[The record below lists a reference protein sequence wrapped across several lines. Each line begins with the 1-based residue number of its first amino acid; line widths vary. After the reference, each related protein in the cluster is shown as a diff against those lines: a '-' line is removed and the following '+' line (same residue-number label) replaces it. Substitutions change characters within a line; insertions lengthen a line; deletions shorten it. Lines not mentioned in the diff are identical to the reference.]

1 VYGIRGVSILCFRFW
16 NKTAKAL
23 QAARNHQYLKSIF
36 HFQFSINIH
45 TMSRSTLKTI
55 LSLKMLAMFTLG
67 FSSGFPFYVIRE
79 VLKAWLTD
87 ANIDLGTIGLFSAV
101 ALPYTWKFV
110 WSPAMD
116 GYSPPFLGRRRGWM
130 LLTQIGLLI
139 LIGGLGQFDPAKSL
153 KMMAVTAF
161 GIALFSAS
169 QDIALDAFRREY
181 LTDEELG
188 LGTGIW
194 MNAWRFG
201 MFAST
206 GTAFLLA
213 DRIGY
218 PMVHLVLSLMMGIG
232 IITTLLV
239 PEPDAIVAAP
249 RTLEEAVI
257 EPFREFFSRGGALWV
272 LAFIL
277 LYKIGDNM
285 AGAMNIPFILK
296 MGFTKQEYFV
306 IVKGIGM
313 LALFGGAFLGGI
325 VMIRLGIANSLWVFG
340 ILQAVSTACFALLV
354 IVGKN
359 HLLLTGIVAF
369 EFLATG
375 LGQAAYASYMAVQ
388 TNKRFTAT
396 QYAMMTSLMA
406 IPGTLAAAVT
416 GYMAE
421 YLGWVGFYVA
431 CAVVALPGMLLL
443 VRIAPW
449 GSSNEKIDA
458 SISADR

>member
-1 VYGIRGVSILCFRFW
+1 
-16 NKTAKAL
+16 
-23 QAARNHQYLKSIF
+23 
-36 HFQFSINIH
+36 
-45 TMSRSTLKTI
+45 MSKDTIKNI
-55 LSLKMLAMFTLG
+55 LSLKMLVMLALG
-67 FSSGFPFYVIRE
+67 FASGFPFYVVRE

-101 ALPYTWKFV
+101 ALPYTWKFI

-116 GYSPPFLGRRRGWM
+116 GYTPPFLGRRRGWI
-130 LLTQIGLLI
+130 LITQIGLLI
-139 LIGGLGQFDPAKSL
+139 LIAGLGQIDPTKSL
-153 KMMAVTAF
+153 KMMALVAF
-161 GIALFSAS
+161 AIAVFSAS
-169 QDIALDAFRREY
+169 QDIVLDAFRREY

-206 GTAFLLA
+206 GTAFFLA
-213 DRIGY
+213 DNIGY
-218 PMVHLVLSLMMGIG
+218 PAVHLVLSLMMLVG

-239 PEPDAIVAAP
+239 SEPETGVAVP
-249 RTLEEAVI
+249 NTFNEAVI
-257 EPFREFFSRGGALWV
+257 DPFREFFSRTGAWWV
-272 LAFIL
+272 LTFIL

-296 MGFTKQEYFV
+296 MGFSKQEYFV

-313 LALFGGAFLGGI
+313 VALFGGAFIGGI
-325 VMIRLGIANSLWVFG
+325 IMLRLKIANSLWVFG
-340 ILQAVSTACFALLV
+340 VLQAISTACFVLLM

-359 HLLLTGIVAF
+359 HVVLTGIVAF

-375 LGQAAYASYMAVQ
+375 LGQAAYASYMAIQ

-406 IPGTLAAAVT
+406 IPGTAAAAVT

-421 YLGWVGFYVA
+421 FLGWSGFYTV
-431 CAVVALPGMLLL
+431 CALAALPGLLLL

-449 GSSNEKIDA
+449 GSSNEVIDA
-458 SISADR
+458 NLNQG

>member
-1 VYGIRGVSILCFRFW
+1 
-16 NKTAKAL
+16 
-23 QAARNHQYLKSIF
+23 
-36 HFQFSINIH
+36 
-45 TMSRSTLKTI
+45 
-55 LSLKMLAMFTLG
+55 MFTLG
-67 FSSGFPFYVIRE
+67 FASGFPFYIVRD
-79 VLKAWLTD
+79 VLKLWLTD

-110 WSPAMD
+110 WSPVMD
-116 GYSPPFLGRRRGWM
+116 GVTPPFLGRRRAWM
-130 LLTQIGLLI
+130 LMTQIGLLI
-139 LIGGLGQFDPAKSL
+139 LIAAMGQLDPTKSL
-153 KMMAVTAF
+153 KMMAVVAF
-161 GIALFSAS
+161 CIAIFSAS
-169 QDIALDAFRREY
+169 QDIVLDAFRREY

-188 LGTGIW
+188 FGTGIW

-206 GTAFLLA
+206 GTAFLLS
-213 DRIGY
+213 DSIGY
-218 PMVHLVLSLMMGIG
+218 PNVHLVLSLMMGIG
-232 IITTLLV
+232 IITTLIV
-239 PEPDAIVAAP
+239 SEPDTGVAAP
-249 RTLEEAVI
+249 QTLQEAVI
-257 EPFREFFSRGGALWV
+257 EPFREFFSRGGAWWV
-272 LAFIL
+272 LIFIL

-313 LALFGGAFLGGI
+313 FALFGGAFLGGI

-340 ILQAVSTACFALLV
+340 ILQAISTACFALLV
-354 IVGKN
+354 VVGKN
-359 HLLLTGIVAF
+359 HVLLTGIVTF

-406 IPGTLAAAVT
+406 IPGTVAAAIT

-421 YLGWVGFYVA
+421 YLGWSGFYIV
-431 CAVVALPGMLLL
+431 CALVALPGMLLL
-443 VRIAPW
+443 IRIAPW
-449 GSSNEKIDA
+449 GSSNEEIDA
-458 SISADR
+458 SLRQGE

>member
-1 VYGIRGVSILCFRFW
+1 
-16 NKTAKAL
+16 
-23 QAARNHQYLKSIF
+23 
-36 HFQFSINIH
+36 
-45 TMSRSTLKTI
+45 MSRSTIKII
-55 LSLKMLAMFTLG
+55 LSPKMLAMFTLG
-67 FSSGFPFYVIRE
+67 FASGFPFYIVRD
-79 VLKAWLTD
+79 VLKLWLTD

-110 WSPAMD
+110 WSPVMD
-116 GYSPPFLGRRRGWM
+116 GVTPPFLGRRRAWM
-130 LLTQIGLLI
+130 LMTQIGLLI
-139 LIGGLGQFDPAKSL
+139 LIAAMGQLDPTKSL
-153 KMMAVTAF
+153 KMMAVVAF
-161 GIALFSAS
+161 CIAIFSAS
-169 QDIALDAFRREY
+169 QDIVLDAFRREY

-188 LGTGIW
+188 FGTGIW

-206 GTAFLLA
+206 GTAFLLS
-213 DRIGY
+213 DSIGY
-218 PMVHLVLSLMMGIG
+218 PNVHLVLSLMMGIG
-232 IITTLLV
+232 IITTLIV
-239 PEPDAIVAAP
+239 SEPDTGVAAP
-249 RTLEEAVI
+249 QTLQEAVI
-257 EPFREFFSRGGALWV
+257 EPFREFFSRGGAWWV
-272 LAFIL
+272 LIFIL

-313 LALFGGAFLGGI
+313 FALFGGAFLGGI

-340 ILQAVSTACFALLV
+340 ILQAISTACFALLV
-354 IVGKN
+354 VVGKN
-359 HLLLTGIVAF
+359 HVLLTGIVTF

-406 IPGTLAAAVT
+406 IPGTVAAAIT

-421 YLGWVGFYVA
+421 YLGWSGFYIV
-431 CAVVALPGMLLL
+431 CALVALPGMLLL
-443 VRIAPW
+443 IRIAPW
-449 GSSNEKIDA
+449 GSSNEEIDA
-458 SISADR
+458 SLRQGE

>member
-1 VYGIRGVSILCFRFW
+1 
-16 NKTAKAL
+16 
-23 QAARNHQYLKSIF
+23 
-36 HFQFSINIH
+36 
-45 TMSRSTLKTI
+45 MSRSTIKII
-55 LSLKMLAMFTLG
+55 LSPKMLAMFTLG
-67 FSSGFPFYVIRE
+67 FASGFPFYIVRD
-79 VLKAWLTD
+79 VLKLWLTD

-110 WSPAMD
+110 WSPVMD
-116 GYSPPFLGRRRGWM
+116 GVTPPFLGRRRGWM
-130 LLTQIGLLI
+130 LMTQIGLLI
-139 LIGGLGQFDPAKSL
+139 LIAAMGQLDPTKSL
-153 KMMAVTAF
+153 KMMAVVAF
-161 GIALFSAS
+161 CIAIFSAS
-169 QDIALDAFRREY
+169 QDIVLDAFRREY

-206 GTAFLLA
+206 GTAFLLS
-213 DRIGY
+213 DSIGY
-218 PMVHLVLSLMMGIG
+218 PNVHLVLSLMM
-232 IITTLLV
+232 TLQ
-239 PEPDAIVAAP
+239 
-249 RTLEEAVI
+249 EAVI
-257 EPFREFFSRGGALWV
+257 EPFREFFSRGGAWWV
-272 LAFIL
+272 LTFIL

-313 LALFGGAFLGGI
+313 FALFGGAFLGGI

-340 ILQAVSTACFALLV
+340 ILQAISTACFALLV
-354 IVGKN
+354 IIGKN
-359 HLLLTGIVAF
+359 HVLLTGIVAF

-406 IPGTLAAAVT
+406 IPGTVAAAIT

-421 YLGWVGFYVA
+421 YLGWSGFYIV
-431 CAVVALPGMLLL
+431 CALVALPGMLLL
-443 VRIAPW
+443 IWIAPW
-449 GSSNEKIDA
+449 GSSNEEIDA
-458 SISADR
+458 SMKQGS

>member
-1 VYGIRGVSILCFRFW
+1 
-16 NKTAKAL
+16 
-23 QAARNHQYLKSIF
+23 
-36 HFQFSINIH
+36 
-45 TMSRSTLKTI
+45 MSRSTIKII
-55 LSLKMLAMFTLG
+55 LSPKMLAMFTLG
-67 FSSGFPFYVIRE
+67 FASGFPFYIVRD
-79 VLKAWLTD
+79 VLKLWLTD

-110 WSPAMD
+110 WSPVMD
-116 GYSPPFLGRRRGWM
+116 GVTPPFLGRRRAWM
-130 LLTQIGLLI
+130 LMTQIGLLI
-139 LIGGLGQFDPAKSL
+139 LIAVMGQLDPTKSL
-153 KMMAVTAF
+153 KMMAVVAF
-161 GIALFSAS
+161 CIAIFSAS
-169 QDIALDAFRREY
+169 QDIVLDAFRREY

-188 LGTGIW
+188 FGTGIW

-206 GTAFLLA
+206 GTAFLLS
-213 DRIGY
+213 DSIGY
-218 PMVHLVLSLMMGIG
+218 PNVHLVLSLMMGIG
-232 IITTLLV
+232 IITTLIV
-239 PEPDAIVAAP
+239 SEPDTGVAAP
-249 RTLEEAVI
+249 QTLQETVI
-257 EPFREFFSRGGALWV
+257 EPFREFFSRGGAWWV
-272 LAFIL
+272 LIFIL

-313 LALFGGAFLGGI
+313 FALFGGAFLGGI

-340 ILQAVSTACFALLV
+340 ILQAISTACFALLV
-354 IVGKN
+354 VVGKN
-359 HLLLTGIVAF
+359 HVLLTGIVTF

-406 IPGTLAAAVT
+406 IPGTVAAAIT

-421 YLGWVGFYVA
+421 YLGWSGFYIV
-431 CAVVALPGMLLL
+431 CALVALPGMLLL
-443 VRIAPW
+443 IRIAPW
-449 GSSNEKIDA
+449 GSSNQEIDA
-458 SISADR
+458 SLRQGE

>member
-1 VYGIRGVSILCFRFW
+1 
-16 NKTAKAL
+16 
-23 QAARNHQYLKSIF
+23 
-36 HFQFSINIH
+36 
-45 TMSRSTLKTI
+45 MSRSTIKTI

-67 FSSGFPFYVIRE
+67 FASGFPFYVVRD
-79 VLKAWLTD
+79 VLKLWLTD

-101 ALPYTWKFV
+101 ALPYTWKFI

-116 GYSPPFLGRRRGWM
+116 GYTPPFLGRRRGWM
-130 LLTQIGLLI
+130 LLTQIGLLV
-139 LIGGLGQFDPAKSL
+139 LIAAMGQFDPTKSL
-153 KMMAVTAF
+153 TMMAVVAF
-161 GIALFSAS
+161 CIALFSAS

-213 DRIGY
+213 DDIGY
-218 PMVHLVLSLMMGIG
+218 PAVHLVLSLMMGIG

-239 PEPDAIVAAP
+239 SEPDTGVAAP
-249 RTLEEAVI
+249 QTLKEAVI
-257 EPFREFFSRGGALWV
+257 EPFAEFFNRGGAWWV

-277 LYKIGDNM
+277 LYKVGDNM
-285 AGAMNIPFILK
+285 AGAMNIPYILK

-325 VMIRLGIANSLWVFG
+325 VMVRLGIANSLWVFG
-340 ILQAVSTACFALLV
+340 ILQAISTACFALLM

-359 HLLLTGIVAF
+359 HVILTGIVAF

-375 LGQAAYASYMAVQ
+375 MGQAAYATYMAVQ

-406 IPGTLAAAVT
+406 IPGTVAAAIT

-421 YLGWVGFYVA
+421 YLGWSGFYITCALVA
-431 CAVVALPGMLLL
+431 VPGMLLL
-443 VRIAPW
+443 IRIAPW
-449 GSSNEKIDA
+449 GSSNEEIDA
-458 SISADR
+458 SMGSKR

>member
-1 VYGIRGVSILCFRFW
+1 
-16 NKTAKAL
+16 
-23 QAARNHQYLKSIF
+23 
-36 HFQFSINIH
+36 
-45 TMSRSTLKTI
+45 MSRSTIKII
-55 LSLKMLAMFTLG
+55 LSPKMLAMFTLG

-87 ANIDLGTIGLFSAV
+87 ANVDLGTIGLFSAV
-101 ALPYTWKFV
+101 ALPYTWKFI

-116 GYSPPFLGRRRGWM
+116 GITPPFLGRRRGWM
-130 LLTQIGLLI
+130 LSTQIGLLI
-139 LIGGLGQFDPAKSL
+139 LIAALGQFDPTKSL
-153 KMMAVTAF
+153 KMMAVVAF
-161 GIALFSAS
+161 CIAFFSAS
-169 QDIALDAFRREY
+169 QDIVLDAFRREY

-201 MFAST
+201 MFASV
-206 GTAFLLA
+206 GAAFFLA
-213 DRIGY
+213 DSIGY
-218 PMVHLVLSLMMGIG
+218 PAVHLVLSIMMGIG

-239 PEPDAIVAAP
+239 PEPDTGVTAP
-249 RTLEEAVI
+249 QTLQEAVI
-257 EPFREFFSRGGALWV
+257 EPFREFFSRGGAWWV
-272 LAFIL
+272 LSFIL

-340 ILQAVSTACFALLV
+340 ILQAISTAGFALLV
-354 IVGKN
+354 IFGKN
-359 HLLLTGIVAF
+359 HVLLSGIVAF

-406 IPGTLAAAVT
+406 IPGTIAAAVT

-421 YLGWVGFYVA
+421 YLGWIGFYTV
-431 CAVVALPGMLLL
+431 CALVALPGMLLL
-443 VRIAPW
+443 LRIAPW
-449 GSSNEKIDA
+449 GSSNEDIDV
-458 SISADR
+458 SMRPEN

>member
-1 VYGIRGVSILCFRFW
+1 
-16 NKTAKAL
+16 
-23 QAARNHQYLKSIF
+23 
-36 HFQFSINIH
+36 
-45 TMSRSTLKTI
+45 MSRSTIKTI
-55 LSLKMLAMFTLG
+55 FSLKMLAMFTLG
-67 FSSGFPFYVIRE
+67 FASGFPFYVVRD
-79 VLKAWLTD
+79 VLKLWLTD

-101 ALPYTWKFV
+101 ALPYTWKFI
-110 WSPAMD
+110 WAPAMD
-116 GYSPPFLGRRRGWM
+116 GVTPPFLGRRRGWM
-130 LLTQIGLLI
+130 LMTQIGLLI
-139 LIGGLGQFDPAKSL
+139 LIALMGQLDPTKSL
-153 KMMAVTAF
+153 KMMAVVAF
-161 GIALFSAS
+161 CIAVFSAT

-194 MNAWRFG
+194 MNSWRFG
-201 MFAST
+201 MYAST
-206 GTAFLLA
+206 GTAFLLS
-213 DRIGY
+213 DKIGY
-218 PMVHLVLSLMMGIG
+218 PAVHVVLSLMMGIG

-239 PEPDAIVAAP
+239 SEPDTEVTGP
-249 RTLEEAVI
+249 RTLREAVV
-257 EPFREFFSRGGALWV
+257 EPFREFFGRGGAWWV

-277 LYKIGDNM
+277 LYKVGDNM
-285 AGAMNIPFILK
+285 AGAMNIPYILK

-325 VMIRLGIANSLWVFG
+325 VMVRLGIANSLWVFG

-359 HLLLTGIVAF
+359 HILLTGIVAF

-406 IPGTLAAAVT
+406 VPGTVAAALT

-421 YLGWVGFYVA
+421 YLGWTGFYII
-431 CAVVALPGMLLL
+431 CALVALPGMLLL
-443 VRIAPW
+443 MRIAPW
-449 GSSNEKIDA
+449 GSSNEDIDA
-458 SISADR
+458 SMGKGR

>member
-1 VYGIRGVSILCFRFW
+1 
-16 NKTAKAL
+16 
-23 QAARNHQYLKSIF
+23 
-36 HFQFSINIH
+36 
-45 TMSRSTLKTI
+45 MSRNTI
-55 LSLKMLAMFTLG
+55 KIIFSPKMLAMFTLG

-116 GYSPPFLGRRRGWM
+116 GITLPFLGRRRGWM
-130 LLTQIGLLI
+130 LLTQLGLLI
-139 LIGGLGQFDPAKSL
+139 LIGTMGQINPAKSL
-153 KMMAVTAF
+153 KMMAVVAF
-161 GIALFSAS
+161 SIAVFSAS
-169 QDIALDAFRREY
+169 QDIVLDAFRREY

-206 GTAFLLA
+206 GTAFFLA

-218 PMVHLVLSLMMGIG
+218 PAVHLVLCVMMGIG
-232 IITTLLV
+232 IMTTLLV
-239 PEPDAIVAAP
+239 SEPETGVRPPQSLQETV
-249 RTLEEAVI
+249 V
-257 EPFREFFSRGGALWV
+257 EPFREFFSRGGAWWV

-277 LYKIGDNM
+277 LYKLGDNM

-306 IVKGIGM
+306 IVKGVGM

-340 ILQAVSTACFALLV
+340 ILQAVSTAGFALLV
-354 IVGKN
+354 VFGKN
-359 HLLLTGIVAF
+359 QILLSGIVAF

-375 LGQAAYASYMAVQ
+375 LGQAAYASYMAIQ

-406 IPGTLAAAVT
+406 IPGTVAASVT

-421 YLGWVGFYVA
+421 YLGWVVFYIV
-431 CAVVALPGMLLL
+431 CSLVALPGLLL
-443 VRIAPW
+443 LLRIAPW
-449 GSSNEKIDA
+449 GSSNEEIDA
-458 SISADR
+458 SIKAGR

>member
-1 VYGIRGVSILCFRFW
+1 
-16 NKTAKAL
+16 
-23 QAARNHQYLKSIF
+23 
-36 HFQFSINIH
+36 
-45 TMSRSTLKTI
+45 MSRSTIKII
-55 LSLKMLAMFTLG
+55 LSPKMLAMFTLG
-67 FSSGFPFYVIRE
+67 FASGFPFYIVRD
-79 VLKAWLTD
+79 VLKLWLTD

-110 WSPAMD
+110 WSPVMD
-116 GYSPPFLGRRRGWM
+116 GVTPPFLGRRRAWM
-130 LLTQIGLLI
+130 LMTQIGLLI
-139 LIGGLGQFDPAKSL
+139 LIAAMGQLDPTKSL
-153 KMMAVTAF
+153 KMMAVVAF
-161 GIALFSAS
+161 CIAIFSAS
-169 QDIALDAFRREY
+169 QDIVLDAFRREY

-188 LGTGIW
+188 FGTGIW

-206 GTAFLLA
+206 GTAFLLS
-213 DRIGY
+213 DSIGY
-218 PMVHLVLSLMMGIG
+218 PNVHLVLSLMMGIG
-232 IITTLLV
+232 IITTLIV
-239 PEPDAIVAAP
+239 SEPDTGVAAP
-249 RTLEEAVI
+249 QTLQEAVI
-257 EPFREFFSRGGALWV
+257 EPFREFFSRGGAWWV
-272 LAFIL
+272 LIFIL

-313 LALFGGAFLGGI
+313 FALFGGAFLGGI

-340 ILQAVSTACFALLV
+340 ILQAISTACFALLV
-354 IVGKN
+354 VVGKN
-359 HLLLTGIVAF
+359 HVLLTGIVTF

-406 IPGTLAAAVT
+406 IPGTVAAAIT

-421 YLGWVGFYVA
+421 YLGWSGFYIV
-431 CAVVALPGMLLL
+431 CALVALPGMLLL
-443 VRIAPW
+443 IRIAPW
-449 GSSNEKIDA
+449 GSSNQEIDA
-458 SISADR
+458 SLRQGE

>member
-1 VYGIRGVSILCFRFW
+1 
-16 NKTAKAL
+16 
-23 QAARNHQYLKSIF
+23 
-36 HFQFSINIH
+36 
-45 TMSRSTLKTI
+45 MSRSTIKII
-55 LSLKMLAMFTLG
+55 LSPKMLAMFTLG
-67 FSSGFPFYVIRE
+67 FASGFPFYIVRD
-79 VLKAWLTD
+79 VLKLWLTD

-110 WSPAMD
+110 WSPVMD
-116 GYSPPFLGRRRGWM
+116 GVTPPFLGRRRAWM
-130 LLTQIGLLI
+130 LMTQIGLLI
-139 LIGGLGQFDPAKSL
+139 LIAAMGQLDPTKSL
-153 KMMAVTAF
+153 KMMAVVAF
-161 GIALFSAS
+161 CIAIFSAS
-169 QDIALDAFRREY
+169 QDIVLDAFRREY

-206 GTAFLLA
+206 GTAFLLS
-213 DRIGY
+213 DSIGY
-218 PMVHLVLSLMMGIG
+218 PNVHLVLSLMMGIG
-232 IITTLLV
+232 IITTLIV
-239 PEPDAIVAAP
+239 SEPDTGVAAP
-249 RTLEEAVI
+249 QTLQEAVI
-257 EPFREFFSRGGALWV
+257 EPFREFFSRGGAWWV
-272 LAFIL
+272 LIFIL

-313 LALFGGAFLGGI
+313 FALFGGAFLGGI

-340 ILQAVSTACFALLV
+340 ILQAISTACFALLV
-354 IVGKN
+354 VVGKN
-359 HLLLTGIVAF
+359 HVLLTGIVTF

-375 LGQAAYASYMAVQ
+375 LGQAAYSSYMAVQ

-406 IPGTLAAAVT
+406 IPGTVAAAIT

-421 YLGWVGFYVA
+421 YLGWSGFYIVCALVA
-431 CAVVALPGMLLL
+431 MPGMLLL
-443 VRIAPW
+443 IRIAPW
-449 GSSNEKIDA
+449 GSSNQEIDA
-458 SISADR
+458 SLRQGE

>member
-1 VYGIRGVSILCFRFW
+1 
-16 NKTAKAL
+16 
-23 QAARNHQYLKSIF
+23 
-36 HFQFSINIH
+36 
-45 TMSRSTLKTI
+45 
-55 LSLKMLAMFTLG
+55 MLAMFALG

-101 ALPYTWKFV
+101 ALPYTWKFL
-110 WSPAMD
+110 WAPALD
-116 GYSPPFLGRRRGWM
+116 GVTLPLLGRRRGWM
-130 LLTQIGLLI
+130 LATQVGLLV
-139 LIGGLGQFDPAKSL
+139 LIAAMGQFDPTKSL
-153 KMMAVTAF
+153 KLMGVVAF
-161 GIALFSAS
+161 CIAIFSAS
-169 QDIALDAFRREY
+169 QDIVLDAFRREY

-206 GTAFLLA
+206 GTAFFLA

-218 PMVHLVLSLMMGIG
+218 PAVHLVLCLMMAIG

-239 PEPDAIVAAP
+239 SEPDTGVTP
-249 RTLEEAVI
+249 PQNFQETVV

-277 LYKIGDNM
+277 LYKVGDNM

-296 MGFTKQEYFV
+296 MGFSKQEYFV

-313 LALFGGAFLGGI
+313 AALFGGAFLGGI
-325 VMIRLGIANSLWVFG
+325 VMIRLGIANSLWFFG
-340 ILQAVSTACFALLV
+340 ILQAVSTAGFALLA

-359 HLLLTGIVAF
+359 DLLLSGIVAF
-369 EFLATG
+369 EFMATG
-375 LGQAAYASYMAVQ
+375 MGQAAYATYMAVQ
-388 TNKRFTAT
+388 TNKKFTAT

-406 IPGTLAAAVT
+406 IPGTAAAAVT

-421 YLGWVGFYVA
+421 FLGWPVFYVA
-431 CAVVALPGMLLL
+431 CALAALPGMLLL
-443 VRIAPW
+443 LRVAPW
-449 GSSNEKIDA
+449 GSSNEEIDA
-458 SISADR
+458 NPGPGA

>member
-1 VYGIRGVSILCFRFW
+1 
-16 NKTAKAL
+16 
-23 QAARNHQYLKSIF
+23 
-36 HFQFSINIH
+36 
-45 TMSRSTLKTI
+45 MSRSTIKII
-55 LSLKMLAMFTLG
+55 LSPKMLAMFALG

-87 ANIDLGTIGLFSAV
+87 ANVDLGTIGLFSAV

-116 GYSPPFLGRRRGWM
+116 GFTPPFLGRRRGWM

-139 LIGGLGQFDPAKSL
+139 LIAAMGQLNPTESL
-153 KMMAVTAF
+153 KIMAVVAF
-161 GIALFSAS
+161 SIAVFSAS
-169 QDIALDAFRREY
+169 QDIVLDAFRREY

-206 GTAFLLA
+206 GTAFFLA
-213 DRIGY
+213 DSIGY
-218 PMVHLVLSLMMGIG
+218 SAVHLVLSIMMGIG

-239 PEPDAIVAAP
+239 SEPDTGVTPP
-249 RTLEEAVI
+249 RSLQETVI
-257 EPFREFFSRGGALWV
+257 EPFREFFSRGGAWWV

-296 MGFTKQEYFV
+296 TGFTKQEYFV

-340 ILQAVSTACFALLV
+340 ILQAASTACFALLV
-354 IVGKN
+354 VFGKN
-359 HLLLTGIVAF
+359 HVLLSGIVAF

-406 IPGTLAAAVT
+406 IPGTVAAAVT

-421 YLGWVGFYVA
+421 YLGWTGFYIVCSLVA
-431 CAVVALPGMLLL
+431 IPGMLLL
-443 VRIAPW
+443 ARIAPW
-449 GSSNEKIDA
+449 GSSNEEIDA
-458 SISADR
+458 SVKPGR

>member
-1 VYGIRGVSILCFRFW
+1 
-16 NKTAKAL
+16 
-23 QAARNHQYLKSIF
+23 
-36 HFQFSINIH
+36 
-45 TMSRSTLKTI
+45 MSRDTIKTI
-55 LSLKMLAMFTLG
+55 LSLKMLAMLALG
-67 FSSGFPFYVIRE
+67 FASGFPFYVVRE

-87 ANIDLGTIGLFSAV
+87 ANVDLGTIGLFSAV
-101 ALPYTWKFV
+101 ALPYTWKFI

-116 GYSPPFLGRRRGWM
+116 GYTPPFLGRRRGWM
-130 LLTQIGLLI
+130 LMTQVGLLI
-139 LIGGLGQFDPAKSL
+139 LIAGMGQLDPTKSL
-153 KMMAVTAF
+153 KMMALVAF
-161 GIALFSAS
+161 AIAIFSAS

-206 GTAFLLA
+206 GTAFFLA
-213 DRIGY
+213 DDIGY
-218 PMVHLVLSLMMGIG
+218 PAVHLVLSLMMGVG
-232 IITTLLV
+232 IITTFLV
-239 PEPDAIVAAP
+239 SEPETGVAAP
-249 RTLEEAVI
+249 HTFKEAVI
-257 EPFREFFSRGGALWV
+257 EPFREFFGRGGAWWV
-272 LAFIL
+272 LTFIL

-313 LALFGGAFLGGI
+313 LALFGGAFIGGI
-325 VMIRLGIANSLWVFG
+325 IMLRLKIANSLWVFG
-340 ILQAVSTACFALLV
+340 VLQAVSTACFALLM

-359 HLLLTGIVAF
+359 HVVLTGIVAF

-375 LGQAAYASYMAVQ
+375 LGQAAYASYMAIQ

-406 IPGTLAAAVT
+406 VPGTAAAAVT

-421 YLGWVGFYVA
+421 FLGWSSFYIV
-431 CAVVALPGMLLL
+431 CALAALPGMLLL
-443 VRIAPW
+443 MKIAPW
-449 GSSNEKIDA
+449 GSSNEDIDA
-458 SISADR
+458 NLNREG

>member
-1 VYGIRGVSILCFRFW
+1 
-16 NKTAKAL
+16 
-23 QAARNHQYLKSIF
+23 
-36 HFQFSINIH
+36 
-45 TMSRSTLKTI
+45 MSRNTI
-55 LSLKMLAMFTLG
+55 KIIFSPKMLAMFTLG

-116 GYSPPFLGRRRGWM
+116 GITLPFLGRRRGWM
-130 LLTQIGLLI
+130 LLTQLGLLI
-139 LIGGLGQFDPAKSL
+139 LIGTMGQINPAKSL
-153 KMMAVTAF
+153 KMMAVVAF
-161 GIALFSAS
+161 SIAVFSAS
-169 QDIALDAFRREY
+169 QDIVLDAFRREY

-206 GTAFLLA
+206 GTAFFLA

-218 PMVHLVLSLMMGIG
+218 PAVHLVLCVMMGIG
-232 IITTLLV
+232 IMTTLLV
-239 PEPDAIVAAP
+239 SEPETGVRPPQSLQETV
-249 RTLEEAVI
+249 V
-257 EPFREFFSRGGALWV
+257 EPFREFFSRGGAWWV

-277 LYKIGDNM
+277 LYKLGDNM

-306 IVKGIGM
+306 IVKGVGM

-340 ILQAVSTACFALLV
+340 ILQAVSTAGFALLV
-354 IVGKN
+354 VFGKN
-359 HLLLTGIVAF
+359 QILLSGIVVF

-375 LGQAAYASYMAVQ
+375 LGQAAYASYMAIQ

-406 IPGTLAAAVT
+406 IPGTVAASVT

-421 YLGWVGFYVA
+421 YLGWVVFYIV
-431 CAVVALPGMLLL
+431 CSLVALPGLLL
-443 VRIAPW
+443 LLRIAPW
-449 GSSNEKIDA
+449 GSSNEEIDA
-458 SISADR
+458 SIKAGR

>member
-1 VYGIRGVSILCFRFW
+1 
-16 NKTAKAL
+16 
-23 QAARNHQYLKSIF
+23 
-36 HFQFSINIH
+36 
-45 TMSRSTLKTI
+45 MSRSTIKTI
-55 LSLKMLAMFTLG
+55 FSLKMLAMFALG
-67 FSSGFPFYVIRE
+67 FASGFPFYVVRD
-79 VLKAWLTD
+79 VLKLWLTD

-101 ALPYTWKFV
+101 ALPYTWKFI
-110 WSPAMD
+110 WAPAMD
-116 GYSPPFLGRRRGWM
+116 GITPPFLGRRRGWM
-130 LLTQIGLLI
+130 LMTQIGLLV
-139 LIGGLGQFDPAKSL
+139 LIALMGQLDPTKSL
-153 KMMAVTAF
+153 KMMAVVAF
-161 GIALFSAS
+161 CIAIFSAS

-194 MNAWRFG
+194 MNSWRFG
-201 MFAST
+201 MYAST
-206 GTAFLLA
+206 GTAFLLS
-213 DRIGY
+213 DKIGY
-218 PMVHLVLSLMMGIG
+218 PAVHVVLSLMMGIG

-239 PEPDAIVAAP
+239 PEPDTGVTGP
-249 RTLEEAVI
+249 RTLQEAVV
-257 EPFREFFSRGGALWV
+257 EPFREFFSRGGAWWV

-285 AGAMNIPFILK
+285 AGAMNIPYILK

-325 VMIRLGIANSLWVFG
+325 VMVRLGIANSLWVFG
-340 ILQAVSTACFALLV
+340 ILQAVSTACFALLM

-359 HLLLTGIVAF
+359 HILLTGIVAF

-406 IPGTLAAAVT
+406 VPGTVAAAIT

-421 YLGWVGFYVA
+421 YLGWIGFYII
-431 CAVVALPGMLLL
+431 CALVALPGMFLLM
-443 VRIAPW
+443 RIAPW
-449 GSSNEKIDA
+449 GSSNEDIDA
-458 SISADR
+458 SIGQGR

>member
-1 VYGIRGVSILCFRFW
+1 MFRYSLALSFNLSNIL
-16 NKTAKAL
+16 
-23 QAARNHQYLKSIF
+23 
-36 HFQFSINIH
+36 
-45 TMSRSTLKTI
+45 TMSKSTIKTI
-55 LSLKMLAMFTLG
+55 LSLKMLAMLALG
-67 FSSGFPFYVIRE
+67 FASGFPFYVVRE

-87 ANIDLGTIGLFSAV
+87 ASIDLGTIGLFSAV
-101 ALPYTWKFV
+101 ALPYTWKFI

-116 GYSPPFLGRRRGWM
+116 GYTPPFLGRRRGWM
-130 LLTQIGLLI
+130 LMTQVGLLI
-139 LIGGLGQFDPAKSL
+139 LIAGMGQLDPTKSL
-153 KMMAVTAF
+153 TPMAVVAF
-161 GIALFSAS
+161 CIAVFSAS

-206 GTAFLLA
+206 GTAFFLA
-213 DRIGY
+213 DDIGY
-218 PMVHLVLSLMMGIG
+218 PAVHLVLSLMMGVG

-239 PEPDAIVAAP
+239 SEPEIEVAAP
-249 RTLEEAVI
+249 QTLQEAVI
-257 EPFREFFSRGGALWV
+257 EPFREFFSRGGAWWV
-272 LAFIL
+272 LTFIL

-296 MGFTKQEYFV
+296 MGFTKKEYFV

-325 VMIRLGIANSLWVFG
+325 IMLRLKIANSLWVFG
-340 ILQAVSTACFALLV
+340 VLQAVSTACFALLL

-359 HLLLTGIVAF
+359 QIVLTMIVAF

-406 IPGTLAAAVT
+406 IPGTVAAAIT

-421 YLGWVGFYVA
+421 FLGWSGFYIA
-431 CAVVALPGMLLL
+431 CALAAIPGMMLL
-443 VRIAPW
+443 VKIAPW
-449 GSSNEKIDA
+449 GSSNEDIDA
-458 SISADR
+458 SLKPRR

>member
-1 VYGIRGVSILCFRFW
+1 
-16 NKTAKAL
+16 
-23 QAARNHQYLKSIF
+23 
-36 HFQFSINIH
+36 
-45 TMSRSTLKTI
+45 MSRSTIKTI

-67 FSSGFPFYVIRE
+67 FASGFPFYVVRD
-79 VLKAWLTD
+79 VLKLWLTD

-101 ALPYTWKFV
+101 ALPYTWKFI

-116 GYSPPFLGRRRGWM
+116 GYTPPFLGRRRGWM
-130 LLTQIGLLI
+130 LLTQIGLLV
-139 LIGGLGQFDPAKSL
+139 LIAAMGQFDPTKSL
-153 KMMAVTAF
+153 TMMAVVAF
-161 GIALFSAS
+161 CIALFSAS

-213 DRIGY
+213 DDIGY
-218 PMVHLVLSLMMGIG
+218 PAVHLVLSLMMGIG

-239 PEPDAIVAAP
+239 SEPDTGVAAP
-249 RTLEEAVI
+249 QTLKEAVI
-257 EPFREFFSRGGALWV
+257 EPFTEFFNRGGAWWV

-277 LYKIGDNM
+277 LYKVGDNM

-325 VMIRLGIANSLWVFG
+325 VMVRLGIANSLWVFG
-340 ILQAVSTACFALLV
+340 ILQAISTACFALLM

-359 HLLLTGIVAF
+359 HVILTGIVAF

-375 LGQAAYASYMAVQ
+375 MGQAAYATYMAVQ

-406 IPGTLAAAVT
+406 IPGTVAAAIT

-421 YLGWVGFYVA
+421 YLGWSGFYITCALVA
-431 CAVVALPGMLLL
+431 VPGMLLL
-443 VRIAPW
+443 IRIAPW
-449 GSSNEKIDA
+449 GSSNEEIDA
-458 SISADR
+458 SMGSKR

>member
-1 VYGIRGVSILCFRFW
+1 MS
-16 NKTAKAL
+16 
-23 QAARNHQYLKSIF
+23 KSTI
-36 HFQFSINIH
+36 
-45 TMSRSTLKTI
+45 KTI

-67 FSSGFPFYVIRE
+67 FASGFPFYVVRD
-79 VLKAWLTD
+79 VLKLWLTD
-87 ANIDLGTIGLFSAV
+87 ANVDLGTIGLFSAV
-101 ALPYTWKFV
+101 ALPYTWKFI

-116 GYSPPFLGRRRGWM
+116 GYTPPFLGRRRGWM

-139 LIGGLGQFDPAKSL
+139 LIAAMGQLDPTKSL
-153 KMMAVTAF
+153 SMMAVVAF
-161 GIALFSAS
+161 CIALFSAS

-206 GTAFLLA
+206 GTAFLLS
-213 DRIGY
+213 DDIGY
-218 PMVHLVLSLMMGIG
+218 PAVHIVLSLMMGIG

-239 PEPDAIVAAP
+239 SEPDTGVAAP
-249 RTLEEAVI
+249 QTLKEAVV
-257 EPFREFFSRGGALWV
+257 EPFAEFFSRGGAWWV

-277 LYKIGDNM
+277 LYKVGDNM
-285 AGAMNIPFILK
+285 AGAMNIPYILK

-313 LALFGGAFLGGI
+313 FALFGGAFLGGV

-340 ILQAVSTACFALLV
+340 ILQAVSTACFALLM

-359 HLLLTGIVAF
+359 HVILTGIVAF

-375 LGQAAYASYMAVQ
+375 LGQAAYATYMALQ

-406 IPGTLAAAVT
+406 IPGTAAAAIT

-421 YLGWVGFYVA
+421 YLGWSGFYITCALVA
-431 CAVVALPGMLLL
+431 VPGMLLL
-443 VRIAPW
+443 IRIAPW
-449 GSSNEKIDA
+449 GSSNEEIDA
-458 SISADR
+458 NVGTGR

>member
-1 VYGIRGVSILCFRFW
+1 MPGSSNGRTHKQLPHTSIAADSIL
-16 NKTAKAL
+16 
-23 QAARNHQYLKSIF
+23 
-36 HFQFSINIH
+36 
-45 TMSRSTLKTI
+45 TMSRSTIKII
-55 LSLKMLAMFTLG
+55 LSPKMLAMFALG

-101 ALPYTWKFV
+101 ALPYTWKFL
-110 WSPAMD
+110 WAPALD
-116 GYSPPFLGRRRGWM
+116 GVTLPLLGRRRGWM
-130 LLTQIGLLI
+130 LATQVGLLV
-139 LIGGLGQFDPAKSL
+139 LIAAMGQFDPTKSL
-153 KMMAVTAF
+153 KLMGVVAF
-161 GIALFSAS
+161 CIAIFSAS
-169 QDIALDAFRREY
+169 QDIVLDAFRREY

-206 GTAFLLA
+206 GTAFFLA

-218 PMVHLVLSLMMGIG
+218 PAVHLVLCLMMAIG

-239 PEPDAIVAAP
+239 SEPDTGVTP
-249 RTLEEAVI
+249 PQNFQETVV

-277 LYKIGDNM
+277 LYKVGDNM

-296 MGFTKQEYFV
+296 MGFSKQEYFV

-313 LALFGGAFLGGI
+313 AALFGGAFLGGI
-325 VMIRLGIANSLWVFG
+325 VMIRLGIANSLWFFG
-340 ILQAVSTACFALLV
+340 ILQAVSTAGFALLA

-359 HLLLTGIVAF
+359 DLLLSGIVAF
-369 EFLATG
+369 EFMATG
-375 LGQAAYASYMAVQ
+375 MGQAAYATYMAVQ
-388 TNKRFTAT
+388 TNKKFTAT

-406 IPGTLAAAVT
+406 IPGTAAAAVT

-421 YLGWVGFYVA
+421 FLGWPGFYVA
-431 CAVVALPGMLLL
+431 CALAALPGMLLL
-443 VRIAPW
+443 LRVAPW
-449 GSSNEKIDA
+449 GSSNEEIDA
-458 SISADR
+458 NPGPGA

>member
-1 VYGIRGVSILCFRFW
+1 
-16 NKTAKAL
+16 
-23 QAARNHQYLKSIF
+23 
-36 HFQFSINIH
+36 
-45 TMSRSTLKTI
+45 MSRNTFKIIFSP
-55 LSLKMLAMFTLG
+55 KMLAMFTLG

-116 GYSPPFLGRRRGWM
+116 GITLPFLGRRRGWM
-130 LLTQIGLLI
+130 LLTQLGLLI
-139 LIGGLGQFDPAKSL
+139 LIGTMGQINPTESL
-153 KMMAVTAF
+153 KMMAMVAF
-161 GIALFSAS
+161 SIAVFSAS
-169 QDIALDAFRREY
+169 QDIVLDAFRREY

-218 PMVHLVLSLMMGIG
+218 PAVHLVLCAMMGIG

-239 PEPDAIVAAP
+239 SEPETGVRPPQSLQETV
-249 RTLEEAVI
+249 V
-257 EPFREFFSRGGALWV
+257 EPFREFFSRGGAWWV

-277 LYKIGDNM
+277 LYKLGDNM

-306 IVKGIGM
+306 IVKGVGM

-340 ILQAVSTACFALLV
+340 ILQAVSTAGFALLV
-354 IVGKN
+354 VFGKN
-359 HLLLTGIVAF
+359 QILLSGIVAF

-406 IPGTLAAAVT
+406 IPGTVAASVT

-421 YLGWVGFYVA
+421 YLGWVVFYIV
-431 CAVVALPGMLLL
+431 CSLVALPGLLL
-443 VRIAPW
+443 LLRIAPW

-458 SISADR
+458 SIKAGR

>member
-1 VYGIRGVSILCFRFW
+1 
-16 NKTAKAL
+16 
-23 QAARNHQYLKSIF
+23 
-36 HFQFSINIH
+36 
-45 TMSRSTLKTI
+45 MSRSTIKII
-55 LSLKMLAMFTLG
+55 LSPKMLVMLTLG

-87 ANIDLGTIGLFSAV
+87 ANVDLGTIGLFSAV
-101 ALPYTWKFV
+101 ALPYTWKFI

-116 GYSPPFLGRRRGWM
+116 GITPPFLGRRRGWM
-130 LLTQIGLLI
+130 LITQIGLLV
-139 LIGGLGQFDPAKSL
+139 LIASMGQFDPTKSL
-153 KMMAVTAF
+153 KLMAVVALCIAF
-161 GIALFSAS
+161 FSAS

-206 GTAFLLA
+206 GTAFFLA
-213 DRIGY
+213 DSIGY
-218 PMVHLVLSLMMGIG
+218 PAVHLVLSLMMGIG
-232 IITTLLV
+232 IVTTLLV
-239 PEPDAIVAAP
+239 PEPVTGVAP
-249 RTLEEAVI
+249 PQSLQEAVV
-257 EPFREFFSRGGALWV
+257 EPFREFFSRGGAWWV

-277 LYKIGDNM
+277 LYKLGDNM

-340 ILQAVSTACFALLV
+340 ILQAVSTAGFALLM
-354 IVGKN
+354 IFGKN
-359 HLLLTGIVAF
+359 HVLLSGVVAF

-388 TNKRFTAT
+388 TNKKFTAT

-406 IPGTLAAAVT
+406 IPGTAAAAIT

-421 YLGWVGFYVA
+421 YLGWVGFYTV
-431 CAVVALPGMLLL
+431 CALIALPGMLLL
-443 VRIAPW
+443 LRIAPW
-449 GSSNEKIDA
+449 GSSNEDIDA
-458 SISADR
+458 SMKPGS

>member
-1 VYGIRGVSILCFRFW
+1 
-16 NKTAKAL
+16 
-23 QAARNHQYLKSIF
+23 
-36 HFQFSINIH
+36 
-45 TMSRSTLKTI
+45 
-55 LSLKMLAMFTLG
+55 MLVMFALG

-87 ANIDLGTIGLFSAV
+87 ANVDLGTIGLFSAV

-116 GYSPPFLGRRRGWM
+116 GLTPPFLGRRRGWM
-130 LLTQIGLLI
+130 LLTQIGLLV
-139 LIGGLGQFDPAKSL
+139 LIAAMGQLNPTESL
-153 KMMAVTAF
+153 QMMAVVAF
-161 GIALFSAS
+161 SIAVFSAS
-169 QDIALDAFRREY
+169 QDIVLDAFRREY

-206 GTAFLLA
+206 GTAFFFA
-213 DRIGY
+213 DSIGY
-218 PMVHLVLSLMMGIG
+218 PAVHLVLSIMMGIG

-239 PEPDAIVAAP
+239 SEPDTGVAPP
-249 RTLEEAVI
+249 RSLQETVI
-257 EPFREFFSRGGALWV
+257 EPFREFFSRGGAWWV

-340 ILQAVSTACFALLV
+340 ILQAISTACFALLV
-354 IVGKN
+354 VFGKN
-359 HLLLTGIVAF
+359 HVLLSGIVAF

-406 IPGTLAAAVT
+406 IPGTVAAAVT

-421 YLGWVGFYVA
+421 YLGWSGFYIVCSLVA
-431 CAVVALPGMLLL
+431 IPGMVLL

-449 GSSNEKIDA
+449 GSSNEEIDA
-458 SISADR
+458 SMKAGR

>member
-1 VYGIRGVSILCFRFW
+1 
-16 NKTAKAL
+16 
-23 QAARNHQYLKSIF
+23 
-36 HFQFSINIH
+36 
-45 TMSRSTLKTI
+45 MSRSTIKII
-55 LSLKMLAMFTLG
+55 LSPKMLAMFTLG
-67 FSSGFPFYVIRE
+67 FASGFPFYIVRD
-79 VLKAWLTD
+79 VLKLWLTD

-110 WSPAMD
+110 WSPVMD
-116 GYSPPFLGRRRGWM
+116 GVTPPFLGRRRAWM
-130 LLTQIGLLI
+130 LMTQIGLLI
-139 LIGGLGQFDPAKSL
+139 LIAAMGQLDPTKSL
-153 KMMAVTAF
+153 KMMAVVAF
-161 GIALFSAS
+161 CIAIFSAS
-169 QDIALDAFRREY
+169 QDIVLDAFRREF

-206 GTAFLLA
+206 GTAFLLS
-213 DRIGY
+213 DSIGY
-218 PMVHLVLSLMMGIG
+218 PNVHLVLSLMMGIG
-232 IITTLLV
+232 IITTLIV
-239 PEPDAIVAAP
+239 SEPDTGVAAP
-249 RTLEEAVI
+249 QTLQEAVI
-257 EPFREFFSRGGALWV
+257 EPFREFFSRGGAWWV
-272 LAFIL
+272 LIFIL

-313 LALFGGAFLGGI
+313 FALFGGAFLGGI

-340 ILQAVSTACFALLV
+340 ILQAISTACFALLV
-354 IVGKN
+354 VVGKN
-359 HLLLTGIVAF
+359 HVLLTGIVTF

-406 IPGTLAAAVT
+406 IPGTVAAAIT

-421 YLGWVGFYVA
+421 YLGWSGFYIV
-431 CAVVALPGMLLL
+431 CALVALPGMLLL
-443 VRIAPW
+443 IRIAPW
-449 GSSNEKIDA
+449 GSSNQEIDA
-458 SISADR
+458 SLRQGE

>member
-1 VYGIRGVSILCFRFW
+1 MS
-16 NKTAKAL
+16 
-23 QAARNHQYLKSIF
+23 KSTIK
-36 HFQFSINIH
+36 I
-45 TMSRSTLKTI
+45 I
-55 LSLKMLAMFTLG
+55 LSPKMLVMFALG

-87 ANIDLGTIGLFSAV
+87 ANVDLGTIGLFSAV

-116 GYSPPFLGRRRGWM
+116 GITLPFLGRRKGWM
-130 LLTQIGLLI
+130 LVTQIGLLL
-139 LIGGLGQFDPAKSL
+139 LIAGLGQFDPTKSL
-153 KMMAVTAF
+153 KMMAVVAF
-161 GIALFSAS
+161 AIAVFSAS
-169 QDIALDAFRREY
+169 QDIVLDAFRREY

-201 MFAST
+201 MFAAT
-206 GTAFLLA
+206 GTAFFLA
-213 DRIGY
+213 DSIGY
-218 PMVHLVLSLMMGIG
+218 PAVHLVLSMMMGLG
-232 IITTLLV
+232 IVTTLLV
-239 PEPDAIVAAP
+239 SEPATGSTP
-249 RTLEEAVI
+249 PHTLEETVV
-257 EPFREFFSRGGALWV
+257 EPFREFFSRGGAWWV

-325 VMIRLGIANSLWVFG
+325 IMIRLGIANSLWFFG
-340 ILQAVSTACFALLV
+340 LLQAVSTACFALLV
-354 IVGKN
+354 VFGKSQ
-359 HLLLTGIVAF
+359 LLLGGIVAF

-406 IPGTLAAAVT
+406 VPGTAAAAVT
-416 GYMAE
+416 GYMVE
-421 YLGWVGFYVA
+421 FLGWSGFYIA
-431 CAVVALPGMLLL
+431 CALAALPGMLLL
-443 VRIAPW
+443 LRVAPW
-449 GSSNEKIDA
+449 GSSNAEIDA
-458 SISADR
+458 DMNPSA

>member
-1 VYGIRGVSILCFRFW
+1 MF
-16 NKTAKAL
+16 
-23 QAARNHQYLKSIF
+23 
-36 HFQFSINIH
+36 
-45 TMSRSTLKTI
+45 RSTIKII
-55 LSLKMLAMFTLG
+55 LSPKMLVMFALG

-116 GYSPPFLGRRRGWM
+116 GITPPFLGRRRGWM
-130 LLTQIGLLI
+130 LMTQIGLLV
-139 LIGGLGQFDPAKSL
+139 LIAAMGQLDPTKSL
-153 KMMAVTAF
+153 KMMAVVAF
-161 GIALFSAS
+161 CIAIFSAS
-169 QDIALDAFRREY
+169 QDIVLDAFRREY

-206 GTAFLLA
+206 GTAFFLA
-213 DRIGY
+213 DSIGY
-218 PMVHLVLSLMMGIG
+218 GAVHLVLSLMMGLG
-232 IITTLLV
+232 IITTLLI
-239 PEPDAIVAAP
+239 PEPDTGIKGP
-249 RTLEEAVI
+249 QTFQETVI
-257 EPFREFFSRGGALWV
+257 GPFLEFFGRGGALWV

-296 MGFTKQEYFV
+296 MGFSKQEYFV

-325 VMIRLGIANSLWVFG
+325 VMIRLGIANSLWFFG
-340 ILQAVSTACFALLV
+340 ILQAVSTAGFALLV
-354 IVGKN
+354 IFGKN
-359 HLLLTGIVAF
+359 HVLLTGIVAF

-406 IPGTLAAAVT
+406 IPGTAAAAVT
-416 GYMAE
+416 GYMVE
-421 YLGWVGFYVA
+421 FLGWTGFYTV
-431 CAVVALPGMLLL
+431 CALAALPGMLLL
-443 VRIAPW
+443 LRVAPW
-449 GSSNEKIDA
+449 GSTNADIDA
-458 SISADR
+458 SLKPPG